1 MADTTNEMPV
11 KTKTARGR
19 SAGTHIE
26 LIVRRGAG
34 KRYENLKRKTEHL
47 PVEVVWD
54 RRKQDR
60 RGASQSVSDDRRKT
74 DRRQKPPFTWE
85 LSDFVLREKKK
96 GSER

>member
-1 MADTTNEMPV
+1 
-11 KTKTARGR
+11 
-19 SAGTHIE
+19 
-26 LIVRRGAG
+26 
-34 KRYENLKRKTEHL
+34 L